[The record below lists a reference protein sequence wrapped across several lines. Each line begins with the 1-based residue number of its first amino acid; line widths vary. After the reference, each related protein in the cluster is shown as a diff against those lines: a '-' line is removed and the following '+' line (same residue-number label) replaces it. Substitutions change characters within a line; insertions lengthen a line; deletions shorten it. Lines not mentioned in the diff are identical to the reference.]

1 MTNLGFDIDQIKAQ
15 AEQLLT
21 NFTQL
26 NANFAKMPN
35 DERSK
40 ISEHEQK
47 LNEAINNLKNEF
59 GITK

>member
-15 AEQLLT
+15 AEQLVT
-21 NFTQL
+21 NFKQL
-26 NANFAKMPN
+26 NANFAKMPK
-35 DERSK
+35 DERVHISK
-40 ISEHEQK
+40 HEQQ

>member
-15 AEQLLT
+15 AEQLVT
-21 NFTQL
+21 NFKQL
-26 NANFAKMPN
+26 NANFAKMPKN
-35 DERSK
+35 ERGK

-47 LNEAINNLKNEF
+47 LNEAINNLRNEF